1 MMGCERRFWWMGI
14 KWGNHCFWDWDFAL
28 SAMEQLGNT
37 FLSPANISW
46 WVGFPSSKGAEV
58 HQRGKWIVVRH
69 ILSWEWWLI
78 CLIHELEIKL
88 VRKFQLFFP
97 FPFSPFPFSFFLF
110 PFPFFSFSLFPF
122 PILHTLLCHGAG
134 TSKFPFSLA
143 GVWWFLSSFL
153 LSSFGTL
160 RCIRCGKTNAI

>member
-14 KWGNHCFWDWDFAL
+14 KWDNHCIWDWDFAL
-28 SAMEQLGNT
+28 SAMEQPGNT
-37 FLSPANISW
+37 FLSPANTSW
-46 WVGFPSSKGAEV
+46 WVGFLSSKGAEI
-58 HQRGKWIVVRH
+58 HQRWKWVVVRH

-88 VRKFQLFFP
+88 IRKFQLFFP
-97 FPFSPFPFSFFLF
+97 FSFSFF
-110 PFPFFSFSLFPF
+110 PFFLFPF

-143 GVWWFLSSFL
+143 GVWWFPSSALFL
-153 LSSFGTL
+153 WH
-160 RCIRCGKTNAI
+160 APMH

>member
-110 PFPFFSFSLFPF
+110 PFSFSHSAYPFVPRGRDIQVSFFPSWGLVIPLFFSALFLWHAPM
-122 PILHTLLCHGAG
+122 H
-134 TSKFPFSLA
+134 
-143 GVWWFLSSFL
+143 
-153 LSSFGTL
+153 
-160 RCIRCGKTNAI
+160 